1 MSRKVVAASSRRP
14 SRRASS
20 ARRRSSTV
28 GESSASWRRPA
39 PTLNRLLRVRPS
51 ESSERTE
58 TGNVTGAAIPRN
70 DRAEARRREAR
81 LARGHPLF
89 FDHALAVDT
98 VTRERQRL
106 EPLFGNRLVASL
118 ARPERAVV
126 ELLEGR
132 DDVAEQPPVAVAEL
146 EEELSRVRGVGLV
159 AQVLDRVVFRVFSV
173 QSGPADLFGQ
183 LPLLFDKSLFEIRE
197 PILAHVDLLPYRA
210 RTQAT
215 NASTHPGDAQHQPRL
230 RSVFRSRIVE
240 RQGRR
245 VAPQALERIIG
256 PRVFQKYV
264 NEHVAVVEQHPAALG
279 DALGV
284 QDVHPFVS
292 ELHADGFGDRLQL
305 RRRLAAA
312 DEEVIRDAR
321 HALYVEHHEI
331 PGALVERGA
340 RRATDLPLA
349 RPRRHDPS
357 AW

>member
-81 LARGHPLF
+81 LARGHPLLF
-89 FDHALAVDT
+89 FDHALAIDT

-183 LPLLFDKSLFEIRE
+183 LPLLFDKSFFEVRE
-197 PILAHVDLLPYRA
+197 PIFAHVDLLPYRGRAIEQPTLA
-210 RTQAT
+210 RT
-215 NASTHPGDAQHQPRL
+215 L
-230 RSVFRSRIVE
+230 
-240 RQGRR
+240 
-245 VAPQALERIIG
+245 
-256 PRVFQKYV
+256 
-264 NEHVAVVEQHPAALG
+264 
-279 DALGV
+279 
-284 QDVHPFVS
+284 
-292 ELHADGFGDRLQL
+292 
-305 RRRLAAA
+305 
-312 DEEVIRDAR
+312 
-321 HALYVEHHEI
+321 
-331 PGALVERGA
+331 GA
-340 RRATDLPLA
+340 RNSNNAPPAGVPVTNRRASGPARRPTGARAHSRSACLPEI
-349 RPRRHDPS
+349 RE
-357 AW
+357 

>member
-39 PTLNRLLRVRPS
+39 PTLNRLLRVRRS
-51 ESSERTE
+51 ESTERTE

-81 LARGHPLF
+81 LARGHPLLF

-159 AQVLDRVVFRVFSV
+159 TQVLDRIVFRVFSV
-173 QSGPADLFGQ
+173 QSGPAALFGQ

-197 PILAHVDLLPYRA
+197 PILRMWTSFRTERALKQPTLA
-210 RTQAT
+210 RTPGTRNT
-215 NASTHPGDAQHQPRL
+215 NHASGRCSGHESSSVRAGASPHR
-230 RSVFRSRIVE
+230 RS
-240 RQGRR
+240 
-245 VAPQALERIIG
+245 
-256 PRVFQKYV
+256 
-264 NEHVAVVEQHPAALG
+264 
-279 DALGV
+279 
-284 QDVHPFVS
+284 
-292 ELHADGFGDRLQL
+292 
-305 RRRLAAA
+305 
-312 DEEVIRDAR
+312 
-321 HALYVEHHEI
+321 
-331 PGALVERGA
+331 
-340 RRATDLPLA
+340 
-349 RPRRHDPS
+349 S
-357 AW
+357 A